1 MLNFKVDDSKCI
13 KCGACAMECPSRVIT
28 MSDNTDL
35 PQVVTEVESKCLGCE
50 HCYALCPV
58 GAISVFGLEAESDS
72 VELSQGVLPSLE
84 SMDLLV
90 RARRSVRSY
99 KQENV
104 DPELLQRLLRAT
116 ANCPTAVNNSALRFD
131 VISDISRMNELRSG
145 IMDELSA
152 YRAQRELPPEF
163 AYLNVALRAW
173 INHKVDVVFRT
184 APHALFVSAP
194 ADNPFCSII
203 DVSIALS
210 YFELLAQSSGL
221 GTAWCGMLR
230 MSLELLPDYKAKVLT
245 AGSGD
250 YYCMLFGYPD
260 IRFSRTVN
268 RDQFA
273 TIRYL

>member
-35 PQVVTEVESKCLGCE
+35 PQVVTEVESKCMGCE

-72 VELSQGVLPSLE
+72 VELSQGALPSPE

-104 DPELLQRLLRAT
+104 DPELVQKLLLAT

-131 VISDISRMNELRSG
+131 VISDISRMNDIRSG
-145 IMDELSA
+145 IMGELSA
-152 YRAQRELPPEF
+152 YRAQRELPPAF
-163 AYLNVALRAW
+163 AYLNVALQAW

-184 APHALFVSAP
+184 APHALIVSAP
-194 ADNPFCSII
+194 ADNPFCSITDI
-203 DVSIALS
+203 SIALS
-210 YFELLAQSSGL
+210 YFELLAQSNGL
-221 GTAWCGMLR
+221 GTTWCGMLR
-230 MSLELLPDYKAKVLT
+230 MSLELLPDYKTKLLT
-245 AGSGD
+245 AGAGD

-260 IRFSRTVN
+260 IKFARTVN